1 MLVSRI
7 SCSQLI
13 IDKLLLWPDY
23 IYFGAYGNIKYQV
36 KLIWY
41 SDKTPLTKQV
51 EESLV
56 EEIVFGIL

>member
-1 MLVSRI
+1 MLVSVI
-7 SCSQLI
+7 SCSHLI
-13 IDKLLLWPDY
+13 IDKLLLRLDY
-23 IYFGAYGNIKYQV
+23 IYFGAYRNIKYQV

-56 EEIVFGIL
+56 EETVFGIL